1 MGKRK
6 VLDIGTKI
14 LNNRY
19 EVIKVI
25 HSSGMANVY
34 MVEDSNLNKQW
45 CLKEIIKSEAGK
57 DEVEYRSLIREANIM
72 KRLNHS
78 SIPRIVTIEEE
89 GDSIFIIMDYV
100 DGLSVKEWLLK
111 KGSVDQKVAVSWIKQ
126 VCGVMIYL
134 HNRKNPIFYR
144 DMKPDNIMIQ
154 SDGNIKV
161 VDFGISE
168 IISENNKI
176 IKEALGTR
184 GFAAP
189 EQKKRGEPYDLRSDI
204 FGIGRTL
211 YYMLTGLNP
220 SVIGENLAS
229 VREVN
234 PSISVGLENIVNKCM
249 EEDVSQRYQSVEE
262 VLYDLQNYDKLDESY
277 KKKLRMKVNL
287 VWGIFVVSIASI
299 LLSFIPFGIDRSIK
313 SSEYNTLL
321 EVAKKSG
328 SEKDYLVVL
337 KANPKDIR
345 GYMGYID
352 VIKQDGVFSIREE
365 ESILNSLNPELT
377 TLRSSDDYGDLA
389 YEMGR
394 LYWFYYDDTLDN
406 NMILSSKWFEDA
418 LGYNSDKSDEARV
431 FYNLGNFKKN
441 LSMAIVEASDS
452 GMYKDYWDGLMEAK
466 KYNTGEIVEVQI
478 NSAIIDAVSSYAYR
492 LKTDGVEFEEI
503 NSEIE
508 RIDKYLNE
516 ATVSTEKSKEMFNLL
531 RENFLSLNIDEIERQ
546 YKGGDM

>member
-418 LGYNSDKSDEARV
+418 LDYNSDKSDEARV

-478 NSAIIDAVSSYAYR
+478 NSAIIDAISSYAYR

-508 RIDKYLNE
+508 RIGKYLNE

-531 RENFLSLNIDEIERQ
+531 KENFLSLNIDEIERQ